1 MPSFAAPAGVTEK
14 KRREDGGSAISQPAV
29 GPANRAAVGTGDET
43 EIPMNTPT
51 IGQAGRSDDSS
62 HYAKG
67 IPCPCCGRAA
77 YRVQRNFMDLFINMF
92 VSVHRYRCGSMSCIW
107 EGNVRLKRL
116 P

>member
-1 MPSFAAPAGVTEK
+1 MTGK
-14 KRREDGGSAISQPAV
+14 KRREDGESAISQPAV
-29 GPANRAAVGTGDET
+29 GPAHR
-43 EIPMNTPT
+43 
-51 IGQAGRSDDSS
+51 AGRSDDSR

-67 IPCPCCGRAA
+67 IPCPRCGRAA